1 MAKKE
6 SVQEEVEFLKAEILK
21 SKKYSNTKDLVIAV
35 LPDNFVGTVA
45 EADSE
50 IEKYLKGKVK

>member
-6 SVQEEVEFLKAEILK
+6 SVQEEVKFSKTEILK
-21 SKKYSNTKDLVIAV
+21 SKKYSNMKDLVIAV
-35 LPDNFVGTVA
+35 LPDNFVGTVT

>member
-1 MAKKE
+1 
-6 SVQEEVEFLKAEILK
+6 
-21 SKKYSNTKDLVIAV
+21 VIAV